1 MPDRDK
7 DAPFS
12 SARVPAKEQSLSHA
26 HRPHRAQELRVGGHP
41 YVLIP
46 KPDFERLLMEA
57 NLPRTDAAAI
67 AAESVG
73 RDLRARRH
81 AENLTLA
88 AVAERAGIAQET
100 LSRIENGHTNPSI
113 GTIRN
118 ILRALGGNGHRGDL
132 RHVEP
137 CSPGVDP
144 GDAGVAD
151 IALIRTVREELAESQ
166 HSRELKARLA
176 AIVKYS
182 DDAIV
187 SKTLNGIVTSWN
199 GGAQRL
205 FGFTAEDIVGKSITM
220 IIPEN
225 RLSEEADI
233 LAKIVRGEAVEHFQ
247 TVRRR
252 KDGSLIDVSITV
264 SPLKD
269 DDGRIIGASKIARDI
284 TAQKRA
290 LEGTLQV
297 NAMLE
302 DRVLD
307 RTRSLQETVQD
318 LDSFAYTVAHDL
330 RAPLRAVHSFGEI
343 LLEECAPKLSE
354 TERKYLVEMVRAG
367 ARMDNLISD
376 LLAYS
381 RISRQDI
388 PISPLDLGS
397 LVDGILID
405 MRDELA
411 DRKATVDI
419 VRPLP
424 RVAGHA
430 VTLGQAIL
438 NLIANAIKFVL
449 PGNTPHVR
457 IWSERQPFGRIRLW
471 VEDNGI
477 GIAADHQGRLF
488 KVFERLHGREEYPG
502 TGIGLAIVRRA
513 VERMRGSTGLVSEPG
528 KGSKF
533 WIELPEAP

>member
-1 MPDRDK
+1 MPHPRR
-7 DAPFS
+7 A
-12 SARVPAKEQSLSHA
+12 Q
-26 HRPHRAQELRVGGHP
+26 RAQELHVGGRP
-41 YVLIP
+41 YVLVP

-57 NLPRTDAAAI
+57 DHPRSDAAAI
-67 AAESVG
+67 AVESVG

-100 LSRIENGHTNPSI
+100 LSRIENGHTNPTI
-113 GTIRN
+113 GTVRS
-118 ILRALGGNGHRGDL
+118 ILRALGEHGHPAPLGL
-132 RHVEP
+132 TGP
-137 CSPGVDP
+137 STSGADP
-144 GDAGVAD
+144 GDADFAD
-151 IALIRTVREELAESQ
+151 VGLIRTVRAELAESH

-176 AIVKYS
+176 AIVQNS

-187 SKTLNGIVTSWN
+187 SKTLDGIVTSWN
-199 GGAQRL
+199 AGAERL
-205 FGFTAEDIVGKSITM
+205 FGYTAEDIIGKSITT
-220 IIPEN
+220 IIPES
-225 RLSEEADI
+225 RLPEETDI
-233 LAKIVRGEAVEHFQ
+233 LAKIVRGEAVEHFE

-252 KDGSLIDVSITV
+252 KDGSLVDVSITV

-284 TAQKRA
+284 TEQKRA
-290 LEGTLQV
+290 HEEALQV

-302 DRVLD
+302 DRVRE
-307 RTRSLQETVQD
+307 RTRSLQESVQE

-343 LLEECAPKLSE
+343 LLEECAPKLTE
-354 TERKYLVEMVRAG
+354 TERKYLVEMIRAG
-367 ARMDNLISD
+367 SRMDTLISD

-381 RISRQDI
+381 RISRQDT
-388 PISPLDLGS
+388 PISTLDLCS

-405 MRDELA
+405 LRDELA
-411 DRKATVDI
+411 DRKAIVDI

-430 VTLGQAIL
+430 VMLGQAIL
-438 NLIANAIKFVL
+438 NLISNAVKFVL
-449 PGNTPHVR
+449 PGKSPHVR
-457 IWSERQPFGRIRLW
+457 IWSEPQPFGRVRLW

-477 GIAADHQGRLF
+477 GISAEHQSRLF

-513 VERMRGSTGLVSEPG
+513 VERMRGSSGLVSAPG
-528 KGSKF
+528 AGSKF